1 MTHGGRMRR
10 GCELSRQSHK
20 KNELHHHHCRLMRGA
35 TQRQLNAVQP
45 HSSTHNLHE
54 PVMSSCPQAASD
66 LPHSRPPNGTHHTAI
81 LNHVTYV
88 ETQANTTNYYLHT
101 QRSITQVQ
109 TTSGTADQHGVHAT
123 IYDTSTD
130 NDERHRRPERRTRN
144 DLRQERHRRPARCTR
159 NDLRHEY
166 GQRRAAPPTSTAYT
180 QRSTTRVR
188 TTTSG
193 TADQH
198 RIHTTIYYREWTM
211 SGTAD

>member
-1 MTHGGRMRR
+1 MKIKTLGRMTHGGRMRR

-109 TTSGTADQHGVHAT
+109 TTSGTAD
-123 IYDTSTD
+123 
-130 NDERHRRPERRTRN
+130 
-144 DLRQERHRRPARCTR
+144 
-159 NDLRHEY
+159 
-166 GQRRAAPPTSTAYT
+166 
-180 QRSTTRVR
+180 
-188 TTTSG
+188 
-193 TADQH
+193 
-198 RIHTTIYYREWTM
+198 
-211 SGTAD
+211 